1 MNFDETLSTSHW
13 EANHSEMQN
22 SLEERN
28 SLWLSDHHLVSK
40 GPVIICRLG
49 GGEDFG
55 GRNSPNWQALSGD
68 QEKKRRKLFD
78 AVGSVYYVIDD
89 LDIMK

>member
-1 MNFDETLSTSHW
+1 
-13 EANHSEMQN
+13 MQN

-28 SLWLSDHHLVSK
+28 SLWLSDHQLVSK

-49 GGEDFG
+49 GGDFG
-55 GRNSPNWQALSGD
+55 GRISPNWQALSGD

-78 AVGSVYYVIDD
+78 AVGSVYYIIDD
-89 LDIMK
+89 LIIDELI

>member
-1 MNFDETLSTSHW
+1 
-13 EANHSEMQN
+13 MQN

-28 SLWLSDHHLVSK
+28 SLWLSDHQLVSK

-49 GGEDFG
+49 GGGDFG
-55 GRNSPNWQALSGD
+55 GRISPNWQALSGD

-78 AVGSVYYVIDD
+78 AVGSVYYIIDD
-89 LDIMK
+89 LIIDELI